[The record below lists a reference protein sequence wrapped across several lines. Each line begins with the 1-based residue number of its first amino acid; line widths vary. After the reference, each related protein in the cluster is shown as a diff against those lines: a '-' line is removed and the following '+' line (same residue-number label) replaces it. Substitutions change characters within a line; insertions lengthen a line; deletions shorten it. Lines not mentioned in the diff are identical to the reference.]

1 MLLCCVSGKCLIN
14 RTVPVDFWGNL
25 MLIDIFVNII
35 FCVCDCADKICQLTI
50 LRAYRAAGLG
60 LNRFQNDIAM
70 NIK

>member
-1 MLLCCVSGKCLIN
+1 M
-14 RTVPVDFWGNL
+14 PVDFWGNL